1 MKTIARTLAILVAAL
16 AVAGLTYAVVQLSG
30 AQQQA
35 TYGADAP
42 AAQRPA
48 GEGQAGGRPAGLPG
62 EARRG
67 GGLFAVAEVL
77 KSFVIVAVITA
88 IVAPVA
94 HLLRRRGAALK
105 EVSASEP

>member
-1 MKTIARTLAILVAAL
+1 MKMIVRTLAILAAAL

-35 TYGADAP
+35 TYGADGP

-48 GEGQAGGRPAGLPG
+48 GEGGRPAGLAG
-62 EARRG
+62 EGRRG

-94 HLLRRRGAALK
+94 HLLRRRGPALK
-105 EVSASEP
+105 EVSAREP

>member
-1 MKTIARTLAILVAAL
+1 MKTIARALVILAAAL

-35 TYGADAP
+35 AYGVDGP

-48 GEGQAGGRPAGLPG
+48 GAGEAGGRPAGLPG
-62 EARRG
+62 EGRQG
-67 GGLFAVAEVL
+67 GGLFAAAEVL

-88 IVAPVA
+88 VVAPVA
-94 HLLRRRGAALK
+94 RLLRRRDAALE
-105 EVSASEP
+105 EVPASRR